1 MSNSIYEQ
9 ELSHY
14 YTVWHAYNY
23 VYSEWAKEHGLSVNG
38 LLFLCAIHDNN
49 GSCTQKMISS
59 QWMIPKQTVNMVLKD
74 FESKGF
80 VEQTPMPED
89 KRNKL
94 IRFTESGEAYAES
107 IVSELRKAE
116 IYATKKIGVERMRQ
130 LSDTLSS
137 FMELF
142 REAENS
148 HENNG

>member
-1 MSNSIYEQ
+1 
-9 ELSHY
+9 
-14 YTVWHAYNY
+14 
-23 VYSEWAKEHGLSVNG
+23 
-38 LLFLCAIHDNN
+38 
-49 GSCTQKMISS
+49 
-59 QWMIPKQTVNMVLKD
+59 MVLKD